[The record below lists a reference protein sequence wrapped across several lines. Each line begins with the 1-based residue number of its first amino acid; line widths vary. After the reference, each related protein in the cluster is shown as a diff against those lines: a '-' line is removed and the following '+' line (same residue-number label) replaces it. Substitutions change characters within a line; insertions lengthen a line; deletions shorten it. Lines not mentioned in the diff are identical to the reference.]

1 MNKDKEL
8 LSWVKITNKDGHIIN
23 MSLYI
28 PINNYQK
35 FIDNMIKKYQLRGF
49 QIESSFLEMVN
60 NLES

>member
-8 LSWVKITNKDGHIIN
+8 LSWVKITNKDGNIIN

-28 PINNYQK
+28 PIDNYQK